1 MSAVISTRSSS
12 RNSFTHEVD
21 HTRTRL
27 LCLPVCVLSFPS
39 KNACSSHEI
48 RFADKTQKSSE
59 NTNITGVSGMG
70 YVSLKMAMN
79 MQMY

>member
-1 MSAVISTRSSS
+1 MFA
-12 RNSFTHEVD
+12 
-21 HTRTRL
+21 
-27 LCLPVCVLSFPS
+27 CVCVLSLPS
-39 KNACSSHEI
+39 KNACFSHEI

-59 NTNITGVSGMG
+59 NTNITGVSGIG